1 MTKSEF
7 IKEIASRTNTTQ
19 NAAEEFVFA
28 AIDTIQNELSEGGS
42 VDFTGFGKFYVRTR
56 AEREGTNPATGEAM
70 EFAASNTPV
79 FKAGKAFKEK
89 VNK

>member
-56 AEREGTNPATGEAM
+56 AEREGTNPATGEAITIP
-70 EFAASNTPV
+70 ETVVPV
-79 FKAGKAFKEK
+79 FKPGKLLKEA
-89 VNK
+89 VN